1 VILGHLVMMVAG
13 VINISVNAMHAT
25 PMPWDLVALP
35 IFALGMMMTQPS
47 LQVMALDCFPERR
60 GLASSCYVTVQQFG
74 NFLSS
79 ALLVPLLLG
88 NTLSMA
94 VGMAI
99 LQCLGLLVFCI
110 AMRDGGSV

>member
-1 VILGHLVMMVAG
+1 
-13 VINISVNAMHAT
+13 VINIGVNAMRAT

-47 LQVMALDCFPERR
+47 LQVMALDCFPQRR

-88 NTLSMA
+88 NTLHMA
-94 VGMAI
+94 FGMAI

-110 AMRDGGSV
+110 AMRDGGSE